1 MVAEQRASIARES
14 HPTSQTVR
22 VHARPSDDAPSNLG
36 SATESMGS
44 PPPADS
50 HDSEGDESRQ
60 RRLLSD
66 RLAAVDTLAAGLSH
80 EINNPL
86 TYTLINIE
94 HVLRRMRVLAG
105 SAPSQETLEEFLPT
119 VPSLVDSLAQTLH
132 GMQRVREVVRNL
144 MTFSRG
150 SIESL
155 TLIDVRGIA
164 ESSIQMAM
172 HEVVPRAR
180 LVRSLAEV
188 APVMGS
194 EAQLA
199 QVFLSLIVNA
209 AQSIPHGE
217 ARQHEVRVTT
227 RMDEGKVVVEVSDTG
242 AGIAP
247 EILPRI
253 FDPFFTSR
261 GVGEGTG
268 ARPLRLLRHDPEARG
283 RDHGGERAVPGLD
296 LPRRPAP
303 RRRVEA
309 RAGASDRPGFVAEE
323 AGARPR
329 RRRAHRSG
337 DRARARRH
345 RGGHGHRRSAGR
357 PRTAGPGR
365 ALGHDPL
372 RLVDVRHV
380 GDRRVPG
387 GAAHRARCGRA
398 HGLHDG
404 GRVHAARPRVSR
416 QRRQRVP
423 RKPFDV
429 AKIRKLVSRADR
441 R

>member
-1 MVAEQRASIARES
+1 
-14 HPTSQTVR
+14 
-22 VHARPSDDAPSNLG
+22 
-36 SATESMGS
+36 MGY
-44 PPPADS
+44 PPP
-50 HDSEGDESRQ
+50 GDGDDNESRQ

-105 SAPSQETLEEFLPT
+105 AAPSQQTLEEFLPT

-155 TLIDVRGIA
+155 TLVDVRGIA

-199 QVFLSLIVNA
+199 QVFLSLVVNA
-209 AQSIPHGE
+209 AQSIPHGD

-227 RMDEGKVVVEVSDTG
+227 RMDDGRVVVEVSDTG
-242 AGIAP
+242 VGIAP
-247 EILPRI
+247 EVLPRI

-268 ARPLRLLRHDPEARG
+268 LGLSVCYGTIQR
-283 RDHGGERAVPGLD
+283 HGGDITVASEPSRGSTFRVA
-296 LPRRPAP
+296 LPPAAAWRHEPAP
-303 RRRVEA
+303 TPGRGTTRKKRVLVLDDDALIGQGISRALDDIAEVTVLA
-309 RAGASDRPGFVAEE
+309 DPPAVLERLAMGERWDTILCDSSMSDMSGIDVYREVLRVAPDVASRVVFMTAGAFTPHV
-323 AGARPR
+323 
-329 RRRAHRSG
+329 RAFLDS
-337 DRARARRH
+337 
-345 RGGHGHRRSAGR
+345 
-357 PRTAGPGR
+357 
-365 ALGHDPL
+365 
-372 RLVDVRHV
+372 V
-380 GDRRVPG
+380 GNE
-387 GAAHRARCGRA
+387 C
-398 HGLHDG
+398 LE
-404 GRVHAARPRVSR
+404 
-416 QRRQRVP
+416 
-423 RKPFDV
+423 KPFDV
-429 AKIRKLVSRADR
+429 TKIRKLVSRPDR

>member
-1 MVAEQRASIARES
+1 M
-14 HPTSQTVR
+14 
-22 VHARPSDDAPSNLG
+22 G
-36 SATESMGS
+36 SS
-44 PPPADS
+44 PPPDS
-50 HDSEGDESRQ
+50 RDAHESERDETRQ

-105 SAPSQETLEEFLPT
+105 SVPSQETLEEFLPT

-150 SIESL
+150 SIESF
-155 TLIDVRGIA
+155 TLVDVRGIA

-209 AQSIPHGE
+209 AQSIPNGD
-217 ARQHEVRVTT
+217 ARRHEVRVTT
-227 RMDEGKVVVEVSDTG
+227 RMDGGNVVVEVSDTG

-247 EILPRI
+247 EVLPRI

-268 ARPLRLLRHDPEARG
+268 LGLSVCYGTIQR
-283 RDHGGERAVPGLD
+283 HGGEITVASEPSRGSTFRVALPPAAAWRNEPPPPTGRGTSPKKRVLVLDDDALIGQGISRALD
-296 LPRRPAP
+296 DIAEVTVLADPPAVLE
-303 RRRVEA
+303 RLAHGERWDTLLCDSSMSDMSGIDLYREVLRVA
-309 RAGASDRPGFVAEE
+309 PDAASRVVFMTAGAFTPHV
-323 AGARPR
+323 
-329 RRRAHRSG
+329 RAFLDS
-337 DRARARRH
+337 
-345 RGGHGHRRSAGR
+345 
-357 PRTAGPGR
+357 
-365 ALGHDPL
+365 
-372 RLVDVRHV
+372 V
-380 GDRRVPG
+380 GNE
-387 GAAHRARCGRA
+387 C
-398 HGLHDG
+398 LE
-404 GRVHAARPRVSR
+404 
-416 QRRQRVP
+416 
-423 RKPFDV
+423 KPFDV
-429 AKIRKLVSRADR
+429 AKIRKLVSRSDR